1 MRSVV
6 HYCGLIHYYCQ
17 GGWRAFSED
26 ELKEM
31 EKYAAE
37 MKVVKVT
44 FNVWRNLGVSD
55 AISTGLGRN
64 KLLKQVTI
72 EGVPEGKREFVKSK
86 LSFIKTVTV
95 SKTYSFVDL

>member
-1 MRSVV
+1 M
-6 HYCGLIHYYCQ
+6 
-17 GGWRAFSED
+17 FSED

-44 FNVWRNLGVSD
+44 FIVRYNTDVCD

-64 KLLKQVTI
+64 KVLEQVTLR
-72 EGVPEGKREFVKSK
+72 VPEEKIEFVKSK
-86 LSFIKTVTV
+86 LSSIKTVTV
-95 SKTYSFVDL
+95 SSKYW

>member
-1 MRSVV
+1 M
-6 HYCGLIHYYCQ
+6 
-17 GGWRAFSED
+17 FSED

-44 FNVWRNLGVSD
+44 FDVLDNTDVCD

-64 KLLKQVTI
+64 KVLEQVTLFSM
-72 EGVPEGKREFVKSK
+72 PKDKKQFVKSK
-86 LSFIKTVTV
+86 LSAIKTVTLHV
-95 SKTYSFVDL
+95 LVESSIF

>member
-1 MRSVV
+1 M
-6 HYCGLIHYYCQ
+6 
-17 GGWRAFSED
+17 FSED

-44 FNVWRNLGVSD
+44 MEDWSNTQSDVFD

-64 KLLKQVTI
+64 MLLNQVTLI
-72 EGVPEGKREFVKSK
+72 NILIIIIP
-86 LSFIKTVTV
+86 FILILLV
-95 SKTYSFVDL
+95 SSL